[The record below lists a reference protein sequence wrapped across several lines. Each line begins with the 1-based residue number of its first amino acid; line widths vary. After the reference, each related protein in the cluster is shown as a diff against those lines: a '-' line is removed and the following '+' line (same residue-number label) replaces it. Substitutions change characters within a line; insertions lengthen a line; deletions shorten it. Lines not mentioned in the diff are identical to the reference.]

1 MMRTYNIILLAIS
14 VCIGGVIFFFAC
26 KYTYESKLSELKKK
40 AEVAF
45 DEAINQE
52 LINRNL
58 KGDISLNFNLAT
70 VTDDVSSI
78 VYWEDESGRHEYLLD
93 IEKSTLN
100 ITDDTNV
107 RLLHSVAFKK
117 KPLQPDSLNVRW
129 RTQLE
134 LSTIILKSA
143 LCISLTSTDG
153 GVKLQN
159 TYQSE
164 WCNSSNIVFTRYIG
178 YACEI
183 EVKGYLYY
191 SIWSMI
197 YKEILLYLSLYLILG
212 YGFYKSFIAL
222 RRKIHSFHS
231 KEIVEII
238 NEVPVEVIKEVPV
251 EIHVIEEVQKVSTTP
266 IRSYKLGE
274 HIIFYADRNVV
285 MVDGIEKK
293 NQAQACLL
301 LELFLNASNNDY
313 ILKDNIIIDTLWSDG
328 SGNDKRMHKAVGR
341 LRSFINGIDPS
352 LNILRK
358 VGAYQLIIS
367 ENSSFE

>member
-1 MMRTYNIILLAIS
+1 MKTYNIILLSIA
-14 VCIGGVIFFFAC
+14 VCIGGVIFFFTC
-26 KYTYESKLSELKKK
+26 KYTYESKLLELKKK

-45 DEAINQE
+45 GEAINQE

-58 KGDISLNFNLAT
+58 QGDISLNFNLAT

-93 IEKSTLN
+93 VEKSTLN

-107 RLLHSVAFKK
+107 RLLHSIAFKK

-134 LSTIILKSA
+134 LSTIVLKSA

-183 EVKGYLYY
+183 EVKGY
-191 SIWSMI
+191 
-197 YKEILLYLSLYLILG
+197 
-212 YGFYKSFIAL
+212 
-222 RRKIHSFHS
+222 
-231 KEIVEII
+231 
-238 NEVPVEVIKEVPV
+238 
-251 EIHVIEEVQKVSTTP
+251 
-266 IRSYKLGE
+266 
-274 HIIFYADRNVV
+274 
-285 MVDGIEKK
+285 
-293 NQAQACLL
+293 
-301 LELFLNASNNDY
+301 
-313 ILKDNIIIDTLWSDG
+313 
-328 SGNDKRMHKAVGR
+328 
-341 LRSFINGIDPS
+341 
-352 LNILRK
+352 
-358 VGAYQLIIS
+358 
-367 ENSSFE
+367 